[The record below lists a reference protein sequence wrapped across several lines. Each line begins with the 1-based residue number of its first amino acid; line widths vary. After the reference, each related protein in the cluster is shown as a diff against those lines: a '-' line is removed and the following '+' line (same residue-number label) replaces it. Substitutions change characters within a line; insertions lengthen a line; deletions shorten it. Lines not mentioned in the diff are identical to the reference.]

1 MKAADVLDVHQR
13 LGWRLF
19 LVNNKQTSKLRDAER
34 HYEKMSVLRQRT
46 FDI

>member
-19 LVNNKQTSKLRDAER
+19 LVNNKQTSKLSTSYYSDKEV
-34 HYEKMSVLRQRT
+34 YKQ
-46 FDI
+46 